1 MFSDGDELASDL
13 TRQLRQA
20 TVMLKS
26 AVLFSKELNIFKS
39 FTKINSDQI
48 LANDISE
55 SRLKDHKLCKRITDT
70 QI

>member
-26 AVLFSKELNIFKS
+26 AVLFSKELNIFKIDFS
-39 FTKINSDQI
+39 KFFAYIYFVFNYP
-48 LANDISE
+48 A
-55 SRLKDHKLCKRITDT
+55 
-70 QI
+70 